1 MSSSHA
7 YDETIRP
14 IDKIVFCVWGNDE
27 IRNISCLGKDSMGI
41 ELPDLYDNMEPKY
54 GGLIDTRLGVSLLN
68 INCATCGFD
77 STNCVGHFGHIEL
90 AEPVYH
96 VGYLPWVKKILGCVC
111 LKCSKILIKKNEDEL
126 LNVAQM
132 KMGKQRL
139 NDVKKSIK
147 SISHCSHPLYGCGTP
162 VSKIR
167 IETKKSTGTN
177 QIVTELLIPTTEE
190 NPDQKGKTLKKS
202 IKNVL
207 TPEMCYDILKNIS
220 DSDLILMGI
229 DPTKTRP
236 EDFIHKIFPFSP
248 VAIRPSAKVDF
259 LDSQSKEDDIT
270 LKLHD
275 IVKANNRVRKTRETG
290 TDSAIKYGPDAV
302 QLLQYH
308 IHTNFDN
315 ETAGVLKSEQ
325 KSKPTKSI
333 SSRLKGKE
341 GRIRGNLMGKRVNF
355 SGRTVISPDP
365 SLSMDQL
372 RVPIKIAINLTIPE
386 IVTPSNIEYLSGLVR
401 NGTDIYPGANYVIPA
416 NTEVSPIFLKFAR
429 EKVNL
434 QYGDTVERHVIDGD
448 IILFNRQPTLHK
460 LSMMAHRVIVIRDW
474 SINTFSFALCN
485 TKPYNADFDGDEMN
499 GFLPQSVATSIELEE
514 IAIID
519 KQIISPKDSLPI
531 IGLVQDGLIG
541 AYIMSDPRTIIDRK
555 SAMNMLTYTTCEN
568 FDVFMKKGMKT
579 ISGAELFSLIIPPKV
594 NVSGN
599 VEIKN
604 GQLIKGRLTKAML
617 GSQKINSIIHLVY
630 EEYGHIETRHFLNN
644 SQKLVNAFM
653 GSSSFT
659 IGIGDTFV
667 EPDIETQINVLIETN
682 KLEVNHL
689 ITEMENNH
697 GVIDTD
703 LFEESIL
710 AKLSVV
716 RPNATKIVIEKTSAD
731 NNFIIIMKS
740 GAKGT
745 EENIAQISTCLG
757 QQVLENRRIQKKNNN
772 RSLAYFHQ
780 NDDSALARGF
790 IESTFTKGIHPAQFI
805 YHNMTSREGLIDT
818 AVKSVTG
825 DTPIVVLENGITK
838 RVLIGDWIDEQ
849 LKHSADKVKHYTER
863 ELELLDLTSDVHIPT
878 CDEDGKVT
886 WGAVTAIT
894 RHLPGKE
901 LYEIKTLGGRQ
912 VIVTESKS
920 LLIWN
925 EELKQFHE
933 KLTPDV
939 KLGDFVPVTMNLGLP
954 PIIIQYID
962 VSQYLPKTEYVYG
975 TDFLLA
981 KNGIEAAMVGRKKIP
996 EGWWEKNNGNTFT
1009 LPYTKKSSLTRV
1021 CVRSNIEN
1029 IKQGSV
1035 YPYSAERGDM
1045 VIPERLELNNENGI
1059 FIGLFL
1065 AEGNVDIKS
1074 GYVQITN
1081 INKNIQS
1088 FVISW
1093 FEKMSIKYK
1102 VNSRTTDRGLTE
1114 DVRGYSTILAKLLTK
1129 LVGHG
1134 ARTKFV
1140 PNEAFSAPEEFIIGL
1155 LNGYFSGD
1163 GHVRDSG
1170 IEAGSVS
1177 SELATGINMLL
1188 SRLGIFG
1195 KISVTQQLE
1204 NNLGTVD
1211 IAPMNT
1217 ISIRGQWAKLFAEKI
1232 PMVDNNKH
1240 DKLSKLKASVKH
1252 KNFPEHN
1259 DVVLDK
1265 IIGINKIDVA
1275 KYPKVYDLTIP
1286 STLNFGLANGL
1297 ITRDTAETGYIQRKL
1312 IKLMEDLCVKYDCT
1326 VRNSNNVVIQYIYGD
1341 NGNDTCKQSL
1351 HTSKFLE
1358 MNNKEIEN
1366 KIKFDNKSD
1375 DKLNDKLYK
1384 KIIKSRDIIRK
1395 AKVVTSTT
1403 NINFDAT
1410 FMLCVNITNII
1421 NNVKNS
1427 GIADDVKLDT
1437 SYAIEQLNDLCSYNK
1452 TKVICINEKNPKSLK
1467 YKDEKLAKLAFRFAI
1482 FELLAPKICVT
1493 EHKIGKNK
1501 FDKIC
1506 ENIISQFNKS
1516 IVEPGEMVGVVAG
1529 QSVGEP
1535 VTQMTL
1541 SSFHHA
1547 GISSAASLGVPRVKE
1562 LISLSRN
1569 LKTPEIKIIF
1579 NKKSGKNQTV
1589 VNKIASH
1596 LSLVTMKDIRKK
1608 IEFYYDPNPLK
1619 KDGYMAKDNVY
1630 NVFYSHSQSKYT
1642 CQKNVNDTSCLLRI
1656 EINREK
1662 MMELNI
1668 TLLDIKSK
1676 FCNNWEKRYNDI
1688 KSSKKD
1694 EKNIL
1699 DKITTVNILSNSDN
1713 DMVPV
1718 IHIRFNMTQ
1727 FDFAVLTKF
1736 IDTFVDDFKL
1746 KGIDNI
1752 EKITGISEDTYISFD
1767 EEGAIVKDKH
1777 WVVYTSG
1784 VNMKD
1789 LRYINDIDLNK
1800 TLCNDVMQIYE
1811 LYGIDACRAALLKE
1825 FKKVFLGA
1833 GSTVNYTHIEL
1844 LCDLMTNTGI
1854 PTSIDRHALKSIE
1867 SNPLSRASFEKTTE
1881 ILLTAAVFGE
1891 VDDMSSVS
1899 SRIMCGLTINGGT
1912 TLCGILLD
1920 TELLENSEYTEDF
1933 EQNYKKT
1940 YNEITTSSII
1950 QDTIDKQNTDDVFM
1964 PL

>member
-1 MSSSHA
+1 MSFSHF

-14 IDKIVFCVWGNDE
+14 IDKIEFCVWGNDE
-27 IRNISCLGKDSMGI
+27 IRNISSLGKDSLGI

-68 INCATCGFD
+68 INCATCGYD
-77 STNCVGHFGHIEL
+77 STHCVGHFGHIEL

-96 VGYLPWVKKILGCVC
+96 VGYLPWIKKIMGCVC

-126 LNVAQM
+126 LDIAHQ

-139 NDVKKSIK
+139 SDVKKSIK
-147 SISHCSHPLYGCGTP
+147 SISHCSNPIDGCGTP

-177 QIVTELLIPTTEE
+177 QIVAELLIPNTEE
-190 NPDQKGKTLKKS
+190 NPDQKGVRSGATLKKS
-202 IKNVL
+202 IKNVY
-207 TPEMCYDILKNIS
+207 TPEMCYDVLKNIS

-229 DPTKTRP
+229 DPKKTRP

-275 IVKANNRVRKTRETG
+275 IVKANNRVRKTRESG
-290 TDSAIKYGPDAV
+290 TDSSVKYGPDAV

-308 IHTNFDN
+308 IHTHFDN

-325 KSKPTKSI
+325 KSKPTKSV

-386 IVTPSNIEYLSGLVR
+386 IVTPYNIEYLRGLVK

-416 NTEVSPIFLKFAR
+416 NDDLQPIFLKYAR

-460 LSMMAHRVIVIRDW
+460 LSMMAHRVIVVRDW

-499 GFLPQSVATSIELEE
+499 GFLPQSPATSIELEE
-514 IAIID
+514 IAIIN
-519 KQIISPKDSLPI
+519 KQIISPTDSLPI

-541 AYIMSDPRTIIDRK
+541 AYMMTDPSVMIERK
-555 SAMNMLTYTTCEN
+555 EAMNMIAHTTCEN
-568 FDVFMKKGMKT
+568 FDIFMKKDVKY
-579 ISGAELFSLIIPPKV
+579 ISGVDLFSLIIPPKI
-594 NVSGN
+594 NVSGK

-604 GQLIKGRLTKAML
+604 GQLIKGRMSKDML
-617 GSQKINSIIHLVY
+617 GSGKLGSIIHLTFQ
-630 EEYGHIETRHFLNN
+630 EYGPEGTKDFLNN
-644 SQKLVNAFM
+644 SQKLVNSYMAHT
-653 GSSSFT
+653 GFT
-659 IGIGDTFV
+659 IGIGDTDV
-667 EPDIETQINVLIETN
+667 DPEIEKQISILIETN

-689 ITEMENNH
+689 ITEMENNFDL
-697 GVIDTD
+697 IDPD
-703 LFEESIL
+703 VFEDTIF
-710 AKLSVV
+710 AQLSAVGG
-716 RPNATKIVIEKTSAD
+716 NTTKILLEKIPSD
-731 NNFIIIMKS
+731 NNFIIITTS

-745 EENIAQISTCLG
+745 QNNLQQISACLG
-757 QQVLENRRIQKKNNN
+757 QQNLENKRIQKKNNN

-790 IESTFTKGIHPAQFI
+790 VETTFTKGVHPAQFI
-805 YHNMTSREGLIDT
+805 YHNMTSREGLINT

-825 DTPIVVLENGITK
+825 DTEIVILEDGVSK
-838 RVLIGDWIDEQ
+838 CVLIGDWIDEQ
-849 LKHSADKVKHYTER
+849 LKRSSDKVKHYVER
-863 ELELLDLTSDVHIPT
+863 ELELLDLTNEVYIPT
-878 CDEDGKVT
+878 CDADGKVT
-886 WGAVTAIT
+886 WGEISAIT
-894 RHLPGKE
+894 RHDPGKE
-901 LYEIKTLGGRQ
+901 LYEITTLGGRQ

-920 LLIWN
+920 LIIWD
-925 EELKQFHE
+925 EAIKQFNE
-933 KLTPDV
+933 KPTPEV
-939 KLGDFVPVTMNLGLP
+939 KIGDFVPVTMNLGTP
-954 PIIIQYID
+954 PIITKYID
-962 VSQYLPKTEYVYG
+962 VSRYLPKTEYVYG
-975 TDFLLA
+975 TDFILA
-981 KNGIEAAMVGRKKIP
+981 KTGMDAAMNGRIQIP
-996 EGWWEKNNGNTFT
+996 RGWWEENNGKAFT

-1029 IKQGSV
+1029 IKAGSV
-1035 YPYSAERGDM
+1035 YPYSAMRGEM
-1045 VIPERLELNNENGI
+1045 AIPERLELNEENGI

-1065 AEGNVDIKS
+1065 AEGNVDIPS
-1074 GYVQITN
+1074 GYIQITN

-1093 FEKMSIKYK
+1093 FKKMSIKYK
-1102 VNSRTTDRGLTE
+1102 VNSRTTDLGTTE

-1134 ARTKFV
+1134 ARNKYV
-1140 PNEAFSAPEEFIIGL
+1140 PNEAFTAPEEFIIGL

-1163 GHVRDSG
+1163 G
-1170 IEAGSVS
+1170 SVS
-1177 SELATGINMLL
+1177 DNGIGACTASKKLITGINMLL

-1195 KISVTQQLE
+1195 KTSISQLKS

-1211 IAPMNT
+1211 IAAMNI
-1217 ISIRGQWAKLFAEKI
+1217 ISIRGQWAKIFAAKI
-1232 PMVDNNKH
+1232 PLVDNNKH
-1240 DKLSKLKASVKH
+1240 DKLQKLHPSTIH
-1252 KNFPEHN
+1252 KNFPEQN

-1265 IIGINKIDVA
+1265 IIGINKVDLS
-1275 KYPKVYDLTIP
+1275 KYPKVYDLTVP

-1297 ITRDTAETGYIQRKL
+1297 LSRDTAETGYIQRKL
-1312 IKLMEDLCVKYDCT
+1312 IKLMEDIGVKYDCT
-1326 VRNSNNVVIQYIYGD
+1326 VRDSNNTIIQFVYGD
-1341 NGNDTCKQSL
+1341 NGNDTTKQIL
-1351 HTSKFLE
+1351 HVSKFLE
-1358 MNNKEIEN
+1358 MNNKEIED
-1366 KIKFDNKSD
+1366 KIKLGDPSS
-1375 DKLNDKLYK
+1375 DKLYS
-1384 KIIKSRDIIRK
+1384 KIIKLRDIIRK
-1395 AKVVTSTT
+1395 AKVVTHTT
-1403 NINFDAT
+1403 NITFEST
-1410 FMLCVNITNII
+1410 FMLSVNIRNVI
-1421 NNVKNS
+1421 NNVKES
-1427 GIADDVKLDT
+1427 DMSDSVKLDPE
-1437 SYAIEQLNDLCSYNK
+1437 YVMEKLKDLCSYNK
-1452 TKVICINEKNPKSLK
+1452 TKVTCINVNNPESLK
-1467 YKDEKLAKLAFRFAI
+1467 FKDEKMAKLTFRFAI
-1482 FELLAPKICVT
+1482 YELLAPKICIT
-1493 EHKIGKNK
+1493 EYKIGKNK

-1506 ENIISQFNKS
+1506 ENIVTQFNKA
-1516 IVEPGEMVGVVAG
+1516 IVEPGEMVGVIAG

-1547 GISSAASLGVPRVKE
+1547 GIKSVASLGVGRVKE

-1579 NKKSGKNQTV
+1579 DKKINKNYAT

-1596 LSLVTMKDIRKK
+1596 LSSVKMKDIRKK
-1608 IEFYYDPNPLK
+1608 IEFFYDPNPLK
-1619 KDGYMAKDNVY
+1619 PDSYMAKDNVY
-1630 NVFYSHSQSKYT
+1630 NVFYSHSQSKYA
-1642 CQKNVNDTSCLLRI
+1642 CQKNINDTECLLRI

-1676 FCNNWEKRYNDI
+1676 FCNNWEKRYSDL

-1699 DKITTVNILSNSDN
+1699 DRITTVNILSNSDN
-1713 DMVPV
+1713 DLVPV
-1718 IHIRFNMTQ
+1718 VHIRFNMTQ

-1736 IDTFVDDFKL
+1736 IDVFVDDFKL

-1752 EKITGISEDTYISFD
+1752 EEITGIADEPYVSFD
-1767 EEGAIVKDKH
+1767 KDGNLVKDKH
-1777 WVVYTSG
+1777 WTVYTSG

-1800 TLCNDVMQIYE
+1800 TLCNDIMEIYE

-1825 FKKVFLGA
+1825 FKKVFQGA
-1833 GSTVNYTHIEL
+1833 GSAVNYTHVEL
-1844 LCDLMTNTGI
+1844 LCDLMTNSGF
-1854 PTSIDRHALKSIE
+1854 PTSIDRHAMKATE
-1867 SNPLSRASFEKTTE
+1867 SNPLSRSSFEKAVE
-1881 ILLTAAVFGE
+1881 VLLTASVFGE
-1891 VDDMSSVS
+1891 VDDMNSVS
-1899 SRIMCGLTINGGT
+1899 SCIMAGKCIQGGS

-1920 TELLENSEYTEDF
+1920 VGLLESSEYTEDF

-1940 YNEITTSSII
+1940 YNEVSVNSII
-1950 QDTIDKQNTDDVFM
+1950 NDTINKDVDDVFM